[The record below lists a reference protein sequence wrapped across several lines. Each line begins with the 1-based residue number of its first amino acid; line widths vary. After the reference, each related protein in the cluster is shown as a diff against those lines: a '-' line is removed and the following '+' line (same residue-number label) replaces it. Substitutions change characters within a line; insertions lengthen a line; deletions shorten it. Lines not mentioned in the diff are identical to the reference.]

1 MKKYFAIMLFCL
13 TAFCLM
19 FTGCEKGGNEP
30 DGTEQAELKFRIEI
44 TNITRTTADVMIT
57 PEPVRTKYLYFIIDK
72 AQYDELGSDE
82 ALLEK
87 SRQELVKRA
96 EQRKQTLA
104 QLVESIRRLGAF
116 AEPERF
122 LGLETSTSYYIYAY
136 GVNDEGE
143 AVSDITKQEFTTEGV
158 QMVDCLFS
166 FKITTTRT
174 SIGIEVAPTDKK
186 QWYYYQLLTEEQF
199 NSYGGTAEKAA
210 RAVIDKQLEAWQA
223 LGNTMAEAVASMALK
238 GDHSYN
244 FTGLTPDT
252 PYYIFIC
259 GINDDGDICTK
270 VEDLRISTKKF
281 EPSDNSFI
289 IYPSG
294 ITCDSITIEITP
306 DNDDPYLAVVKPQSE
321 IAGKDAESIMAA
333 VVAEMGDYVGKYA
346 KRGKQTVVCN
356 RTLMPETDYSILV
369 FGYDGG
375 VTTVLTRVNF
385 TTAKASTSGD
395 AVTFA
400 FSFTNKGYIIT
411 PSDETAL
418 YLQGTISADNYET
431 KYNADPA
438 KIKGLVKE
446 YIDLFVPDIFSM
458 EEFLQSDGK
467 RGTYTDDDFNKGT
480 LYVYAI
486 CVNADGTFAGEPFVS
501 EKHTF

>member
-13 TAFCLM
+13 TAFGLM
-19 FTGCEKGGNEP
+19 FTGCEKGDHEP
-30 DGTEQAELKFRIEI
+30 GGTEQAELRFRIEI

-122 LGLETSTSYYIYAY
+122 SGLETSTSYYIYAY

-143 AVSDITKQEFTTEGV
+143 AVSDITKQEFTTDGV

-174 SIGIEVAPTDKK
+174 SIGIEVAPTDKE

-238 GDHSYN
+238 GDHTYN

-259 GINDDGDICTK
+259 GINDEGDICTK
-270 VEDLRISTKKF
+270 VEDIKVSTKKF

-346 KRGKQTVVCN
+346 KRGKQTVVCD
-356 RTLMPETDYSILV
+356 RTLMPDTDYSILV

-385 TTAKASTSGD
+385 TTEKAD
-395 AVTFA
+395 ASDNVTFS
-400 FSFTNKGYIIT
+400 FSFTKSGYTIT
-411 PSDETAL
+411 PSADGVL
-418 YLQGTISADNYET
+418 YLQGAIREQDYQSYGCEPARLKNY
-431 KYNADPA
+431 
-438 KIKGLVKE
+438 VKDIMDI
-446 YIDLFVPDIFSM
+446 YVPDIYSM
-458 EEFLQSDGK
+458 EEYLKTEGK
-467 RGTYTDDDFNKGT
+467 RGTYTDADGLLSGD
-480 LYVYAI
+480 YYIYAI
-486 CVNADGTFAGEPFVS
+486 CVNADGTFAGEPSVS